1 MWVKGEGT
9 LEINLAEFDTTI
21 NLMLEDVVTGDII
34 PINSTTDYYF
44 INISSGFTHRFNLL
58 FINVTN
64 ILQYEHINRESNS
77 TEPIDILGR
86 KVTTEKGINFKS
98 KQ

>member
-1 MWVKGEGT
+1 
-9 LEINLAEFDTTI
+9 
-21 NLMLEDVVTGDII
+21 MLEDVITGDIS

-44 INISSGFTHRFNLL
+44 INTSSGFIHRFNLL
-58 FINVTN
+58 LINITN
-64 ILQYEHINRESNS
+64 ILQYEHINRKSNS

-86 KVTTEKGINFKS
+86 KVTTEKGVNFKP